1 MEDEDWEMFTNAW
14 LGAMKAFQAGTLSM
28 QQAFDLIMKGNLD
41 IDEQIKQFACDAVS
55 EIDGYPR
62 DFEEMLA
69 LLQKKPSRQ
78 DVLSYMET

>member
-1 MEDEDWEMFTNAW
+1 
-14 LGAMKAFQAGTLSM
+14 
-28 QQAFDLIMKGNLD
+28 MKGNLD